1 MNKTLL
7 EAVATFRTGLVVA
20 VDERRVR
27 VKVRVP
33 DLDNLETGWLMVLAG
48 KAQDDKEYWLPDEGE
63 QVAVLLDMRGE
74 DGLVLGAVYSE
85 VDAPPVVSRDKWH
98 RRFKDGSSFE
108 YDRATHTYAATVGNS
123 QLHMDRGQLR
133 LHSNG
138 SELVMDSSGVRVN
151 GKRID
156 LNE

>member
-98 RRFKDGSSFE
+98 RRE
-108 YDRATHTYAATVGNS
+108 QPATHGSGAVATAL
-123 QLHMDRGQLR
+123 QWQ
-133 LHSNG
+133 
-138 SELVMDSSGVRVN
+138 
-151 GKRID
+151 
-156 LNE
+156 